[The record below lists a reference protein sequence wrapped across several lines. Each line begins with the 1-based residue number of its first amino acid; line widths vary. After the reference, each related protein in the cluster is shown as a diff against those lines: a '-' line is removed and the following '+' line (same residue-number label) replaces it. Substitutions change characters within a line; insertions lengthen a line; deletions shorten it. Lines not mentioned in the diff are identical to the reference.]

1 MRSILILLFT
11 ALASH
16 AFGGFNIPEGY
27 VSPSNKEEVLSP
39 EVRECNEKYKKR
51 IMRTMTKH
59 NEDIAR
65 WRDLFD
71 GAVDEAVEFQKEAE
85 KTKDLYE
92 KMLQLADE
100 AIESVRQCEKEVSSL
115 KNKVSKDLNM
125 VQIVSRST
133 GKEGDLNTTLQIVEN
148 EFKKLSNSQ
157 RLELQLVL
165 KYRGM
170 YFSELDGIWG
180 KDTKL
185 GFLIYLS
192 NDTVKSRAKNPSE
205 LFKEVKS
212 GFVIDNLWG
221 REDFEKDLEK
231 DLEEIMQ
238 IDAEYRQEICR
249 ICSSGISSGSRS
261 SSSSRSNSDDD
272 SYEPFFKQMYINNEL
287 KNCLKVGN
295 SWECD

>member
-1 MRSILILLFT
+1 MRTILAIFLM
-11 ALASH
+11 ALATQ
-16 AFGGFNIPEGY
+16 AFGDFNIPQSVLDAEANT
-27 VSPSNKEEVLSP
+27 SEEVLSP
-39 EVRECNEKYKKR
+39 EVIECNKKIEKITLERGRRHREEVSKWVGRYD
-51 IMRTMTKH
+51 RTM
-59 NEDIAR
+59 A
-65 WRDLFD
+65 
-71 GAVDEAVEFQKEAE
+71 
-85 KTKDLYE
+85 DLYNLDNE
-92 KMLQLADE
+92 LFECK
-100 AIESVRQCEKEVSSL
+100 KEYKTLINNVP
-115 KNKVSKDLNM
+115 NNLNM
-125 VQIVSRST
+125 VQIVSRNT

-212 GFVIDNLWG
+212 GFIIDNLWG

-231 DLEEIMQ
+231 DLEEILQ

-249 ICSSGISSGSRS
+249 ICSSGISSGSSS

-287 KNCLKVGN
+287 KSCLKVGN
-295 SWECD
+295 TWDCTLN